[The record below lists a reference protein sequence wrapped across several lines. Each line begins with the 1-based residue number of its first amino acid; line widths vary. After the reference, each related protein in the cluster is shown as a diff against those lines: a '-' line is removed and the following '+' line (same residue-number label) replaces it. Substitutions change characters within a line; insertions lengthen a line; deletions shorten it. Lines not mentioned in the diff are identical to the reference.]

1 MMFTFFT
8 DQEKIVG
15 AMSTA
20 QDGNM
25 KLRED
30 AAHDDV
36 VCNRRAFYERLRIP
50 YERVVSA
57 GITHGSAVSVVPDVA
72 RTWYPHTDALVTR
85 AKETY
90 LAITTADCFPVLL
103 YDPHAEVIG
112 IAHAGWRGIVTNIVP
127 KTITMMESIGANRDS
142 IHMEIG
148 PGISQNSFEF
158 DFKEMITHF
167 GLYNQDKYVVPG
179 STIEKVRVN
188 LQQIILDQA
197 TQSGLQLHDIKGC
210 SACTFLDDSLYSARR
225 HGGDSFSAMVS
236 ILGMRNS
243 A

>member
-1 MMFTFFT
+1 MFTFFT
-8 DQEKIVG
+8 DHKKVVG

-25 KLRED
+25 KLR
-30 AAHDDV
+30 DDHMQDDIV
-36 VCNRRAFYERLRIP
+36 HNRKSFCDKLQIP
-50 YERVVSA
+50 YERVVAA
-57 GITHGSAVSVVPDVA
+57 GITHGSAVAVVPDAA
-72 RTWYPHTDALVTR
+72 RTWYPQTDALVTR
-85 AKETY
+85 TKDLFLT
-90 LAITTADCFPVLL
+90 ITTADCFPVLL
-103 YDPHAEVIG
+103 YDPQADVIG

-127 KTITMMESIGANRDS
+127 KTITMMESIGANRDT

-167 GLYNQDKYVVPG
+167 GLYSQDRYVVPG
-179 STIEKVRVN
+179 STIGKVRVN

-197 TQSGLQLHDIKGC
+197 TQSGLRLHDIKGC
-210 SACTFLDDSLYSARR
+210 SACTFLDESLYSARR

-236 ILGMRNS
+236 VLGMRS
-243 A
+243 EA

>member
-1 MMFTFFT
+1 MFTFFEEH
-8 DQEKIVG
+8 EKIIG

-25 KLRED
+25 KLR
-30 AAHDDV
+30 DDHAQDDIIQ
-36 VCNRRAFYERLRIP
+36 NRKVFYDKLHIP
-50 YERVVSA
+50 HERVVSA
-57 GITHGSAVSVVPDVA
+57 GITHGASVAIVPDVA
-72 RTWYPHTDALVTR
+72 RTWYPQTDALVTR
-85 AKETY
+85 ATETY

-112 IAHAGWRGIVTNIVP
+112 IAHAGWRGIVTHIVP
-127 KTITMMESIGANRDS
+127 KTITMMESIGASRDA

-158 DFKEMITHF
+158 DFREMITHF
-167 GLYNQDKYVVPG
+167 GLYNQDKYIVPG

-197 TQSGLQLHDIKGC
+197 TQAGLQLHDIKGC
-210 SACTFLDDSLYSARR
+210 SACTFLDESLYSARR

-236 ILGMRNS
+236 VLGMRSN

>member
-1 MMFTFFT
+1 MFTFFA
-8 DQEKIVG
+8 DQANVVG

-25 KLRED
+25 KLRD
-30 AAHDDV
+30 NVVQDDV
-36 VCNRRAFYERLRIP
+36 IRNRRVFCERLHIP
-50 YERVVSA
+50 YERVVAA
-57 GITHGSAVSVVPDVA
+57 GITHGSAVAVVPDAA

-85 AKETY
+85 TKDLFLT
-90 LAITTADCFPVLL
+90 ITTADCFPVLF
-103 YDPHAEVIG
+103 YDPQAEVIG

-127 KTITMMESIGANRDS
+127 KTITMMESLGADRAA
-142 IHMEIG
+142 IHMEVG

-167 GLYNQDKYVVPG
+167 GLYSQDRYVVPG
-179 STIEKVRVN
+179 STIDKVRVN

-197 TQSGLQLHDIKGC
+197 TQSGLHVHDIKGC
-210 SACTFLDDSLYSARR
+210 SACTFLDESLYSARR

-236 ILGMRNS
+236 VLGMRD
-243 A
+243 AT